1 MSTALLVLSLV
12 QPPEGVPDPFGV
24 LDYVEPQGSESG
36 PTPAEKANDELDAML
51 EEGAGTPSDDPE
63 PAEPVWEGP
72 READPVEVEP
82 ATNLRARAIVVQL
95 DGGCASVDAGEDG
108 PNCTIGKP
116 CGQTCI
122 EQSDNCTIPPPD
134 PGGITS
140 MPGFITGMVLA
151 PIGLGTAIIGGALMA
166 KNPKPSAVT
175 LRPAGNGGTLR
186 VRF

>member
-1 MSTALLVLSLV
+1 MSSRRVRSRARLRRRKPTTSST
-12 QPPEGVPDPFGV
+12 PCSRK
-24 LDYVEPQGSESG
+24 EPGH
-36 PTPAEKANDELDAML
+36 
-51 EEGAGTPSDDPE
+51 PE

-82 ATNLRARAIVVQL
+82 ATNLRARRAGIGMVAGGSVATVVGLIAII
-95 DGGCASVDAGEDG
+95 ASVDAGEDG